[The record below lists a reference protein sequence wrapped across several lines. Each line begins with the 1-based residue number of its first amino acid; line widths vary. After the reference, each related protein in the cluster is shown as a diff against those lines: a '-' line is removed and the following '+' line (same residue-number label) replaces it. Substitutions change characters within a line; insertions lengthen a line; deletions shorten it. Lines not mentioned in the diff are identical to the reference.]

1 MEVENPRKS
10 VLHTCRIVF
19 LIKNMQGAQKGLD
32 KFMADHSNSALKPEG
47 LFQED
52 RIVLPA
58 ER

>member
-1 MEVENPRKS
+1 
-10 VLHTCRIVF
+10 
-19 LIKNMQGAQKGLD
+19 MQGAQKGLD